1 MRVEKSLKNLIYGCV
16 SQTVFSLYGFVM
28 RFALIHTLGV
38 EAVSLNGLFTEVLA
52 MLSLAEMGVGYAIVY
67 HLYVPLREKDER
79 KLAQL
84 MNLYKTAYR
93 FIALVIFAAGLCL
106 LPFVH
111 LFVSRME
118 IDLGYL
124 RLIYFLFLV
133 QTASSYLWSYKSSL
147 FSADQKGYMTVR
159 CSLLIRGAFHA
170 VNIVFLLLTRNY
182 IVYLLIQILS
192 TLAVN
197 LAISRKADR
206 QYPFLK
212 KAEQLPKEEK
222 EQIFSNIKY
231 IFVGTLSGKITNS
244 TDNILISVMVGTLH
258 IGAYSCYSM
267 IVNTFKKFVMQINQ
281 ATTASIGNL
290 VAEGNRAYTET
301 VLRRLT
307 FITYCPAIFAAAGIY
322 TVSTPFIRLLY
333 GEEYL
338 LPMPVVFVCVLN
350 LVVYLTKNPL
360 WSVMAASGLFK
371 QNRNISVIGDV
382 LNLLISV
389 LLGRK
394 LGIAGILLGTNCTLA
409 IQWGL
414 KTLLLFRQSLFFP
427 KGAYIRLVIKALG
440 CGVFCLLAAQG
451 LCMRLPVTNLYLQI
465 FVYGICTEMIV
476 IGIHF
481 LLFHSTP
488 EFKYAVETGKKL
500 LAQKA
505 GSEPGGEKN
514 V

>member
-1 MRVEKSLKNLIYGCV
+1 
-16 SQTVFSLYGFVM
+16 
-28 RFALIHTLGV
+28 
-38 EAVSLNGLFTEVLA
+38 
-52 MLSLAEMGVGYAIVY
+52 
-67 HLYVPLREKDER
+67 
-79 KLAQL
+79 
-84 MNLYKTAYR
+84 
-93 FIALVIFAAGLCL
+93 
-106 LPFVH
+106 
-111 LFVSRME
+111 
-118 IDLGYL
+118 
-124 RLIYFLFLV
+124 
-133 QTASSYLWSYKSSL
+133 
-147 FSADQKGYMTVR
+147 
-159 CSLLIRGAFHA
+159 
-170 VNIVFLLLTRNY
+170 
-182 IVYLLIQILS
+182 
-192 TLAVN
+192 
-197 LAISRKADR
+197 
-206 QYPFLK
+206 
-212 KAEQLPKEEK
+212 
-222 EQIFSNIKY
+222 
-231 IFVGTLSGKITNS
+231 
-244 TDNILISVMVGTLH
+244 
-258 IGAYSCYSM
+258 
-267 IVNTFKKFVMQINQ
+267 
-281 ATTASIGNL
+281 
-290 VAEGNRAYTET
+290 
-301 VLRRLT
+301 
-307 FITYCPAIFAAAGIY
+307 
-322 TVSTPFIRLLY
+322 
-333 GEEYL
+333 
-338 LPMPVVFVCVLN
+338 
-350 LVVYLTKNPL
+350 
-360 WSVMAASGLFK
+360 MAASGLFK